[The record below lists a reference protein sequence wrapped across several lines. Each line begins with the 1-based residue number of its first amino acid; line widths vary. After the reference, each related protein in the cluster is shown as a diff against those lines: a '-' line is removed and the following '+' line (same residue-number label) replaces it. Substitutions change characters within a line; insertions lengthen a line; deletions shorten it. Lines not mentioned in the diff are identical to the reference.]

1 MVQSDTNPQNIQVD
15 WGKLKSGKVD
25 ILVHW
30 NIEEVTTTD
39 PMTNESITYYTY
51 DECRMN
57 WILPNPMTSKAD
69 IQTYFDNNYSA
80 GENILDW
87 AKASKVNEDGVA

>member
-1 MVQSDTNPQNIQVD
+1 MVQSNTNPHNIQVD
-15 WGKLKSGKVD
+15 WGTLRHGTVD

-30 NIEEVTTTD
+30 SVEEIIHAD
-39 PMTNESITYYTY
+39 PMTEESITYYQY

-57 WILPNPMTSKAD
+57 WILPSPMTSKAD

-87 AKASKVNEDGVA
+87 AKASKIRQSDIS